1 MSGPGEPVVDQGALG
16 ARIVGPSPAMAVA
29 VDIVKR
35 SVWAVPIAVI
45 ASAAFWGLDGVWS
58 TLYGLAIVVVNFLLA
73 GWLLQIGGRMGAAA
87 MGAAAMF
94 GFLFRLGLIMV
105 AVLAVRNQPWV
116 ELVPLGLTIIITHLG
131 LLFWELRHI
140 SSSLA
145 FPGLKPE
152 ATPNPYLP
160 DPDLSSDSGD
170 PSTSAAAQSSTAP

>member
-1 MSGPGEPVVDQGALG
+1 MSTPADQGMLG
-16 ARIVGPSPAMAVA
+16 PRVEGPSPAMAVA

-73 GWLLQIGGRMGAAA
+73 GWLLQVGGRMGAAA

-94 GFLFRLGLIMV
+94 GFLLRLGLIMV

-116 ELVPLGLTIIITHLG
+116 ELVPLGLTIIVTHLG

-145 FPGLKPE
+145 FPGLKPQ

-160 DPDLSSDSGD
+160 TSDDESAGGD
-170 PSTSAAAQSSTAP
+170 PSTTAAAQSPTAP